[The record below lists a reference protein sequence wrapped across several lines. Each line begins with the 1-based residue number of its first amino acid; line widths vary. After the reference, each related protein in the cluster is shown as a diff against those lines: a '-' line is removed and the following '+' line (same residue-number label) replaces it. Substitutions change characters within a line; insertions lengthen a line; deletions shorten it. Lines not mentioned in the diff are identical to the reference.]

1 MFKIFGHQELGPLM
15 DMSPRDFPENFGWNE
30 EKPYPLG
37 GCPRIAILFQI
48 KEYEKNCRRHMAN
61 IPRMIFLA

>member
-48 KEYEKNCRRHMAN
+48 KESQGNTAG
-61 IPRMIFLA
+61 I